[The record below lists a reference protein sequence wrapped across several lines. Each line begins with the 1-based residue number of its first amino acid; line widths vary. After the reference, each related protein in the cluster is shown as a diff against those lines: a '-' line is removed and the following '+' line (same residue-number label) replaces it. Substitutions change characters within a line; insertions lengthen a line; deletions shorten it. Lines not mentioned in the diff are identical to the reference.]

1 MAFFCKSFAV
11 ELLICAIPSFRFGG
25 RVVTE
30 WQSEHIRWTKF
41 QSSSLCSHLAV
52 CPVLILFLCEVFCL
66 YSRLATKNYCKFT
79 TYLCLFQASL
89 EMSRFLAKCT
99 IFCFSSFNQKVN
111 ALECKIFPFIF
122 CSFCYPASSHI
133 LQLSYQNLPILPSL
147 FVASSVSQN
156 PAHKYQVQRSYQK
169 NCQRDTNRL

>member
-1 MAFFCKSFAV
+1 M
-11 ELLICAIPSFRFGG
+11 LLLS
-25 RVVTE
+25 
-30 WQSEHIRWTKF
+30 
-41 QSSSLCSHLAV
+41 QSSCIYS
-52 CPVLILFLCEVFCL
+52 FLCEVFYL
-66 YSRLATKNYCKFT
+66 YSCLATKNYCKFT

-111 ALECKIFPFIF
+111 ALECKIFPLIF

-156 PAHKYQVQRSYQK
+156 PAHKYRVQRSYQK